1 MRGVAPR
8 CVQHACGC
16 VARKMQARSSGTE
29 SCVRQH
35 MQQQRGRQCECV
47 RCRPEKQPAGG
58 HMEPSLPVARV
69 YVRYAGVV
77 THWPGADE
85 QSASYVCTSGQHA
98 SWWYDGG
105 MLYRGPVAGPSVAQC
120 LGWLAG
126 RGSQCRSLQTAVPD
140 TVGPT
145 HAAPATAAF
154 IVLVCHRHSVSRNEQ
169 YWQPGHC
176 SPMPPASSRR
186 ALRSRACR
194 PTLPIFPV
202 LGGAGVCSSSPV
214 LLYYWYADHPAPNGT
229 VLQE

>member
-1 MRGVAPR
+1 M
-8 CVQHACGC
+8 
-16 VARKMQARSSGTE
+16 
-29 SCVRQH
+29 
-35 MQQQRGRQCECV
+35 
-47 RCRPEKQPAGG
+47 PAGG
-58 HMEPSLPVARV
+58 MMAACCIVGQLQGRV
-69 YVRYAGVV
+69 WR
-77 THWPGADE
+77 
-85 QSASYVCTSGQHA
+85 SA
-98 SWWYDGG
+98 WGG
-105 MLYRGPVAGPSVAQC
+105 L
-120 LGWLAG
+120 LAG
-126 RGSQCRSLQTAVPD
+126 AASAGACNLQTAVPD

-145 HAAPATAAF
+145 HAAPSTAAF
-154 IVLVCHRHSVSRNEQ
+154 IVLVVLVCHRHSVSRNEQ